1 MTNFAKLQ
9 NTAFA
14 AIAAFAVSF
23 ACIAAA
29 VGPALPVA

>member
-1 MTNFAKLQ
+1 MIDFAKLQ

-14 AIAAFAVSF
+14 ALAAFAISF
-23 ACIAAA
+23 VCIAAA